1 MSTRLLVAIT
11 VFGSFLS
18 GCKKEQP
25 EGPTVPEVHGA
36 APVDASVPS
45 KEVQLTFLVTGA
57 ENGYLL
63 PTPEAAGTRGGA
75 AEVLGRWLGDEGHC
89 VEGRDGGTCA
99 SSKTIAVSTG
109 DNANGQSISSY
120 FKGASTAEVMK
131 AMGYAASAFG
141 NRELD
146 WQKEQFLSNTKA
158 GGFPYLAANLK
169 AKDEQGAALGLK
181 PFVLVERQGVKVAV
195 VGLAARKSTWT
206 PMPGRMAGLE
216 LVSDDTA
223 LSEAIPKAR
232 GEGAEVIAIVTD
244 GCLHDVPELLE
255 QHQDWTPAFVAGRDC
270 EREYPE
276 TVGLT
281 RLVYPGRHWNEYAK
295 VEVTVDVLKP
305 LTQRVVKMSS
315 SLVPVAGPSKADAAA
330 AAIIAGW
337 KKKLDDAL
345 GAPIGFTKAGLEQE
359 SAEMSAWLTTSL
371 KERFKTDVALLNRKG
386 VRQGLPSGPI
396 TSATIW
402 DLVPFENEVVT
413 VKVTGE
419 QLLAA
424 AQNTEARFAGLR
436 AKGEGFVDAKGAD
449 LDPKKTYTLATTDYL
464 YLGGDGF
471 KLHEADKA
479 PTQTKVSWQSALIE
493 WTKAKKS
500 DEKKPLESLLPK

>member
-1 MSTRLLVAIT
+1 MRSRLLVAT
-11 VFGSFLS
+11 VVIGSVF
-18 GCKKEQP
+18 GCKKDQP
-25 EGPTVPEVHGA
+25 PAPVVPEVHGA

-63 PTPEAAGTRGGA
+63 PTPEPTGARGGA

-89 VEGRDGGTCA
+89 VDQDAGSCA
-99 SSKTIAVSTG
+99 DAKTIAISTG
-109 DNANGQSISSY
+109 DNANGQGISSY

-131 AMGYAASAFG
+131 QMGYVGSAFG

-146 WQKEQFLSNTKA
+146 WQREQFLANTKS

-169 AKDEQGAALGLK
+169 AKDDQGAALGLK
-181 PFVLVERQGVKVAV
+181 PYVLVQRNGVKVAV
-195 VGLAARKSTWT
+195 IGLAAQKSTRT

-216 LVSDDTA
+216 LISDDAA
-223 LSEAIPKAR
+223 LSAAIPAAR
-232 GEGAEVIAIVTD
+232 LEGAEIIAIVTD
-244 GCLHDVPELLE
+244 ACLHDVPELLE
-255 QHQDWTPAFVAGRDC
+255 QHKDWSPAFVAGRDC

-295 VEVTVDVLKP
+295 VVVTVDVLKP
-305 LTQRVVKMSS
+305 LTQRLVKAESSVVE
-315 SLVPVAGPSKADAAA
+315 VVAPGKIDAAA
-330 AAIIAGW
+330 AATIAAW

-386 VRQGLPSGPI
+386 VRQGLPAGAI

-402 DLVPFENEVVT
+402 DLVPFENEIVT

-436 AKGEGFVDAKGAD
+436 AKGEGFVDGKGAD

-493 WTKAKKS
+493 WTKGKKS
-500 DEKKPLESLLPK
+500 DEKKPLETLLPK